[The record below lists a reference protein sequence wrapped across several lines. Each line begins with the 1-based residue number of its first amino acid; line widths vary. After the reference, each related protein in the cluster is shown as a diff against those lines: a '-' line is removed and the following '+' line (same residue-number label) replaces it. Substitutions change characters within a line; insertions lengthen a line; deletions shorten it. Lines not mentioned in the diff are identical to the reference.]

1 MKARSFQWG
10 RWLTVAVLLAV
21 VLAARAQL
29 SQRIK
34 GKNFTF
40 LEYYEP
46 EVGVKSQTNRIKN
59 ILRGAEGQ
67 SLTADLIRIRQM
79 RLENYPPAGPGTNL
93 IAQSPEAW
101 FDKEAGVITSTTRLD
116 LVTSGGQIVMRGESG
131 FLFAMETS
139 ALLVSN
145 RVRTVIQDAGL
156 KGRKP

>member
-1 MKARSFQWG
+1 MKTRSFQWG

-34 GKNFTF
+34 GRNFTF

-46 EVGVKSQTNRIKN
+46 EAGVKSQTNRIKN

-67 SLTADLIRIRQM
+67 SLTADLILIRQM
-79 RLENYPPAGPGTNL
+79 RIENYPQQGPGTNL
-93 IAQSPEAW
+93 VAQAPEAR
-101 FDKEAGVITSTTRLD
+101 FDKEASLVTSTGRLD

-131 FLFAMETS
+131 FLYSMEKS

-145 RVRTVIQDAGL
+145 RVRTVIQDAAL
-156 KGRKP
+156 KGKKP

>member
-1 MKARSFQWG
+1 MKTRSFQWG

-21 VLAARAQL
+21 AMVARAQL

-46 EVGVKSQTNRIKN
+46 EAGVKSQTNRIKN

-131 FLFAMETS
+131 FLYLMEKS
-139 ALLVSN
+139 ALIVSN
-145 RVRTVIQDAGL
+145 RVRTVIQDAAL
-156 KGRKP
+156 KGKKP